1 MTWSYTIADL
11 ATSTKDQVRFLIGDT
26 FQSDPQVQ
34 DEEINFAV
42 SQRSSVWGA
51 AAECCRSIAAKFARS
66 VDVTAG
72 SSKSSFS
79 QMAKAY
85 TAKALDFEAKAAMGG
100 AGLPYAGGISIAD
113 KLQQEQNEDRV
124 NPQFQIGMDDDF
136 LPVSPAGNESS
147 SAPGGNGG

>member
-1 MTWSYTIADL
+1 VTWSYNIEDL
-11 ATSTKDQVRFLIGDT
+11 ATSTKDQVRLLIGDT
-26 FQSDPQVQ
+26 LTTDQQLQ

-51 AAECCRSIAAKFARS
+51 AAECCRSLAAKFGRS

-72 SSKSSFS
+72 SSKTSFS
-79 QMAKAY
+79 QVAKAY

-100 AGLPYAGGISIAD
+100 AGLPYAGGISISD
-113 KLQQEQNEDRV
+113 KLRQEQNEDRV
-124 NPQFQIGMDDDF
+124 SPQFQIGMDDDF
-136 LPVSPAGNESS
+136 LPVGPAGNESS